1 MPQIKGMKSM
11 KKDNFFFQY
20 KYDYKLDARLKKRQ
34 GWIRCGFFRGKP
46 QLSPSV
52 FRCLQGTEAQFLR

>member
-1 MPQIKGMKSM
+1 M
-11 KKDNFFFQY
+11 KKDDFFFQY
-20 KYDYKLDARLKKRQ
+20 QYDYELDARLKKRQ
-34 GWIRCGFFRGKP
+34 GRIRCGFFRGKP